1 MTNLQIEHLVER
13 WEDRRD
19 VKNQMGKFMHYL
31 LLKKEAAIVDDLW
44 STRDDICYGVNGGWY
59 VGQAQVRDYFGW
71 FPGYTAKV
79 AQCLRAKF
87 PEKFE
92 GKNDDEIFGIGLLEL
107 KSISNYVIEVAED
120 GETAKGLWF
129 CLGCN
134 AEVTTR
140 GPEASWTWGYFAG
153 DFVYE
158 NDDWKIWHLQ
168 YLNDIDSLCGQSWG
182 KEVTP
187 YPEEDVFAPLG
198 QFEMP
203 PYTVAE
209 TVRPLYRV
217 DRPLTLTPRIPEPYD
232 TFANT
237 FSYGKEAA
245 R

>member
-1 MTNLQIEHLVER
+1 MNKRDMTFEHMVDVAEACQACENLQSVHAILHAAGQTEEEIDTMWSRREDCWWSHNFGGMNSRQAVIRGWANGLANNSKFWYSLLV
-13 WEDRRD
+13 
-19 VKNQMGKFMHYL
+19 KTY
-31 LLKKEAAIVDDLW
+31 
-44 STRDDICYGVNGGWY
+44 
-59 VGQAQVRDYFGW
+59 
-71 FPGYTAKV
+71 
-79 AQCLRAKF
+79 
-87 PEKFE
+87 PEVE
-92 GKNDDEIFGIGLLEL
+92 GMDPRPLMECAVHMLAS
-107 KSISNYVIEVAED
+107 SIIEVAED

-237 FSYGKEAA
+237 FTYGKEAA